1 MAIRYVNNR
10 QYPKYALAH
19 VNAEL
24 SLGAQIILPP
34 GAIIMG
40 GMYTVVQPVESGTA
54 TITLTDNGQTP
65 HNYLSAVSMASSV
78 VPPLRHASRKA
89 ATRGSPA
96 SDFASG

>member
-40 GMYTVVQPVESGTA
+40 GMSK
-54 TITLTDNGQTP
+54 II
-65 HNYLSAVSMASSV
+65 SV
-78 VPPLRHASRKA
+78 
-89 ATRGSPA
+89 GS
-96 SDFASG
+96 